1 MKVRLL
7 LPAALIGFLLVSCES
22 EYQLQLDKAK
32 TLVNQ
37 EIQLRES
44 AGELSTATPDTY
56 YLLSTLKRDIA
67 FHAHLSGNEEVFF
80 RELKGYKRDLL
91 QSDPFDPEMMITKY
105 P

>member
-7 LPAALIGFLLVSCES
+7 LPAALVGILLVSCES
-22 EYQLQLDKAK
+22 EYQLQFNQAK
-32 TLVNQ
+32 LLVNQ

-44 AGELSTATPDTY
+44 AGELSTSAPDTY
-56 YLLSTLKRDIA
+56 YLLNTLQRDIA

-80 RELKGYKRDLL
+80 QELHSYKQELL
-91 QSDPFDPEMMITKY
+91 QSDPFDPGMMITKY